1 MKMVV
6 EFRKQWV
13 DPESMRVQ
21 MSVVGRR
28 SEFKVILREFRL

>member
-1 MKMVV
+1 M

-13 DPESMRVQ
+13 DLESMRVW

-28 SEFKVILREFRL
+28 SEFKVIMSEFGL